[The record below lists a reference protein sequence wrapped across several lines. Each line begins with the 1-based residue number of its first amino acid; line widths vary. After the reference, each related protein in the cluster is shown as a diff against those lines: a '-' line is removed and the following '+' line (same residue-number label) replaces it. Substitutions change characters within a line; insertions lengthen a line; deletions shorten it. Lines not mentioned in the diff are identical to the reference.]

1 MNKVDP
7 TFEAIADTKIAW
19 EMVCRDGGASNCTE
33 KTFETW
39 IRSRR
44 RLCMLVPTTTEG
56 LIERLRYLLGDAE
69 FVDDEGTEWLAVML
83 TTLRAAESLFPQYGA
98 PTSLLAEQ
106 KVNDAPW
113 LNQNEKTSHTRH

>member
-1 MNKVDP
+1 MSAV
-7 TFEAIADTKIAW
+7 ESSSAS
-19 EMVCRDGGASNCTE
+19 RDWGSGCSRWR
-33 KTFETW
+33 TW
-39 IRSRR
+39 S
-44 RLCMLVPTTTEG
+44 G
-56 LIERLRYLLGDAE
+56 LT
-69 FVDDEGTEWLAVML
+69 VGTEWLAVML